1 MSRYFEIHIT
11 NGTPICP
18 TYTIYH
24 TSAVPGNEVT
34 LYPSNTPAIGIIYSQ
49 LTSSPPLIIIAPDNA
64 TTILIKDTCGNCT
77 PYTNPTPA
85 RNFYDAV
92 IESKNLNL
100 LSENSACDGYGIICL
115 VSGNGLTF
123 CTSTQ
128 FYSDIDLPR
137 IESYPTYL
145 IYGGNK
151 LLVTGTRGSSIV
163 NVTSSDNVVAA
174 CTPCDDRVTVFSGL
188 VTTEKS
194 YKFSAQ
200 ATFPNNVCNTGNYNP
215 STFQTNPLKLD
226 FDIVSSNN
234 IYFNYYSGATATYSL
249 YNLNPSLNKD
259 FIIEYNIIFDVSGM
273 KASGST
279 GPYPNDWQDFYRQ
292 KTMFYLQDMQLGNN
306 RPDSIVGNEINIKNT
321 GITESGFSTTV
332 RVKTNFPYNFPY
344 GTRPYRFTLS
354 PSIRSFTWTSNGNPP
369 NYVAANE
376 FGERGPWSPACRN
389 FLYSNPQYWPN
400 WGTVKI
406 LPGSYVKIYDA
417 SQF

>member
-11 NGTPICP
+11 NGTPICSA
-18 TYTIYH
+18 YTIYH

-34 LYPSNTPAIGIIYSQ
+34 LYPSNIPATGITYLQ
-49 LTSSPPLIIIAPDNA
+49 LTSSPPLIIISPNNA
-64 TTILIKDTCGNCT
+64 TTILLKDECGNCI
-77 PYTNPTPA
+77 PYSNPTPA

-128 FYSDIDLPR
+128 FYSNDFLSIQD
-137 IESYPTYL
+137 YPTYL

-151 LLVTGTRGSSIV
+151 LLVTGTRGSLVV
-163 NVTSSDNVVAA
+163 NVTSSDTVVAA
-174 CTPCDDRVTVFSGL
+174 CTPCDDRVTVFNGL

-194 YKFSAQ
+194 YTFSAQ
-200 ATFPNNVCNTGNYNP
+200 ATFPNNVCITGNYNP
-215 STFQTNPLKLD
+215 SIFQTNPLKLD
-226 FDIVSSNN
+226 FDVVSIND
-234 IYFNYYSGATATYSL
+234 IYFRYYSGATQTNSIFNRYPAQ
-249 YNLNPSLNKD
+249 NKD

-279 GPYPNDWQDFYRQ
+279 YQYSNDWQNDWRQ
-292 KTMFYLQDMQLGNN
+292 KTLFYLQDMSLGYN
-306 RPDSIVGNEINIKNT
+306 RPDNIVGNEISIKNT

-344 GTRPYRFTLS
+344 GTRDYRFTLS
-354 PSIRSFTWTSNGNPP
+354 PSWKNYTWTNNGNPP

-376 FGERGPWSPACRN
+376 FGDRGPWSPACGYFR
-389 FLYSNPQYWPN
+389 YSNPQYWPN